1 MMKTPLTYNVHSI
14 PCSLHAYRYRVVE
27 TWGGGGVGDL
37 LTNMICNLS
46 TPIPLG
52 VILLAININRNL
64 VTIHP
69 KLKGMIL
76 SLFLKTG
83 NDYSLA
89 VNSMEFL
96 YQLVYLRFTCYKLK
110 IIDILQFLT
119 SEGSR
124 TNSSRFWG

>member
-1 MMKTPLTYNVHSI
+1 MDINRKLPTIHPKFKEIILNLFSRTGNHMNT
-14 PCSLHAYRYRVVE
+14 
-27 TWGGGGVGDL
+27 
-37 LTNMICNLS
+37 ICDLS
-46 TPIPLG
+46 TPLPLG

-119 SEGSR
+119 SEVSR
-124 TNSSRFWG
+124 TNSSRF